1 MRELIEKMLEKRNWV
16 VVGASENKSKFGYK
30 IFKALKENGYNVYP
44 VNPGYDKID
53 GEKCY
58 HSVKEIPEVVDC
70 VNVVVPPK
78 IGLNLIDEV
87 SELKIENIWFQPGTF
102 NDEVIDKA
110 KEKKLKHVYN
120 NCVLIELKSKF
131 GR

>member
-1 MRELIEKMLEKRNWV
+1 MKELMGKMLEKKNWV

-58 HSVKEIPEVVDC
+58 HSVKEIPGIIDC

-78 IGLNLIDEV
+78 VSLNLIDEV
-87 SELKIENIWFQPGTF
+87 SELNIKNIWFQPGSF
-102 NDEVIDKA
+102 NDEIIGKA
-110 KEKKLKHVYN
+110 EEMKLKPVYN